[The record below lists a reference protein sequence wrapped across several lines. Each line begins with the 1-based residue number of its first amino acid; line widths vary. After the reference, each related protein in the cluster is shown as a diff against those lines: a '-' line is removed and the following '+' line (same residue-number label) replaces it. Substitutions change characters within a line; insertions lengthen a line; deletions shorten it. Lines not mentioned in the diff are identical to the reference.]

1 MPRKKEKKFQFT
13 KVFSECRDQLGIST
27 AEVAKA
33 AGLSTSTLY
42 RAINENGAALQ
53 VSSLEAIAIA
63 IDVEPTD
70 FWE

>member
-1 MPRKKEKKFQFT
+1 MASKKQKFQFT
-13 KVFSECRDQLGIST
+13 KVFTEARERIGVST

-53 VSSLEAIAIA
+53 VSSLEAIATA
-63 IDVEPTD
+63 VDVEPVD
-70 FWE
+70 FWG